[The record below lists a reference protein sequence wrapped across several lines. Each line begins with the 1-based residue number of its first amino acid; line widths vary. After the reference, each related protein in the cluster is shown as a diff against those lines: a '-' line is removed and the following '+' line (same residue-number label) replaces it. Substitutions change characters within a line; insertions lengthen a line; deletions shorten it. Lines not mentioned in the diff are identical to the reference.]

1 MTTFAVTGVAGY
13 LGRLLAARLAAEP
26 GHRVIGID
34 IVAPPDLPGIIYRR
48 CDIRDPAIAD
58 ILEAENVAVLVHLAF
73 LTDPEG
79 DPARARA
86 VNILGTQ
93 NLFVAAAEA
102 GVRRIVL
109 ASSAA
114 AYGSHAD
121 NPLPISEDAPL
132 RPNAD
137 FPYSWHKA
145 VQERLLARLAADHPG
160 IETVILRPCAILGPH
175 IANPTGT
182 ALRQPLLVTF
192 SGPPL
197 PIQFL
202 GERDAVEAFR
212 LAATGT
218 ATGVFNVAPS
228 DSLDYP
234 GIARLLKKPLLR
246 VPFPFLA
253 SLAEAAKRLGLSP
266 VGRRTLR
273 FVRHPIVIDGTRFA
287 RHFGFVPRLGSRDA
301 LLDFAGK
308 APGTGPVPEHDERDS
323 SGSGKRD
330 RAPEPVR
337 APAPEAFLDRSRS
350 ARTGI
355 RRRPQMDVP
364 PAMDRAQPTLDHL
377 SLYRLPWNYADNGI
391 SWLEPSTKCNLRC
404 EGCYRDLEHP
414 VHKSLE
420 EMRAELMVFK
430 RLRRSDCMSIAGGD
444 PLVYPHIVAL
454 VRMVK
459 EMGWKPIINTNG
471 VALTEPLLR
480 ELKRA
485 GAFGFTFHI
494 DTSQN
499 RPRAK
504 GWSETE
510 LNKVR
515 LHYAEMLARV
525 GGLACS
531 FNATISEKTLPEVPA
546 LVDWAREHADIVHTM
561 VFILFRSP
569 SLEGAFDFYA
579 HGRKLNFGG
588 TYKETTWG
596 GKRSVFA
603 SEIVDTIRSADP
615 AYRPAAYLNGTV
627 NPASFKWL
635 LANRIVLD
643 GETVGY
649 VSPRF
654 LELVQTGSHLFR
666 GRYLSYAG
674 PRATMRGKLAAFLA
688 GLVDRDM
695 RRLYGRLLR
704 AMVRRPSRL
713 LKPAHMQSLMII
725 QPVNFE
731 PDGRQDMCDGCPDMT
746 VHEGKLVWSCRLE
759 ELLKHGCFVESVPQE
774 RATRAAAEVD

>member
-1 MTTFAVTGVAGY
+1 MTTFAVTGAAGY
-13 LGRLLAARLAAEP
+13 LGRLLVARLAAAP
-26 GHRVIGID
+26 GDRVIGID
-34 IVAPPDLPGIIYRR
+34 IAAAPDLPGVIWHR
-48 CDIRDPAIAD
+48 CDIRDPAIAE
-58 ILEAENVAVLVHLAF
+58 ILAAEDVAVVVHLAF

-79 DPARARA
+79 DPEQARA
-86 VNILGTQ
+86 VNIVGTQ
-93 NLFVAAAEA
+93 NLFTAAAGA

-121 NPLPISEDAPL
+121 NPVPMSEDAPL

-175 IANPTGT
+175 IANPTGA

-197 PIQFL
+197 PVQFL
-202 GERDAVEAFR
+202 SEADAVEAFR
-212 LAATGT
+212 LAAAGT
-218 ATGVFNVAPS
+218 ATGVFNVAPAGM
-228 DSLDYP
+228 LDYP
-234 GIARLLKKPLLR
+234 EIARCLGKPLLSL
-246 VPFPFLA
+246 PFPLLA
-253 SLAEAAKRLGLSP
+253 GLAEAAKRLGLSP
-266 VGRRTLR
+266 VGRRTLG
-273 FVRHPIVIDGTRFA
+273 FVRHPIIVDSSRFTR
-287 RHFGFVPRLGSRDA
+287 RFGFTPRRDSRGA
-301 LLDFAGK
+301 LMDFAGK
-308 APGTGPVPEHDERDS
+308 APGTDI
-323 SGSGKRD
+323 K
-330 RAPEPVR
+330 
-337 APAPEAFLDRSRS
+337 
-350 ARTGI
+350 
-355 RRRPQMDVP
+355 RRPDMDVP
-364 PAMDRAQPTLDHL
+364 PVMEEPQPTLDHL

-414 VHKSLE
+414 VHKSLA
-420 EMRAELMVFK
+420 EMRDELMVFK
-430 RLRRSDCMSIAGGD
+430 RLRKSDCMSIAGGD
-444 PLVYPHIVAL
+444 PLVYPHIVEL

-480 ELKRA
+480 DLKRA

-531 FNATISEKTLPEVPA
+531 FNATISEKTLAEVPA
-546 LVDWAREHADIVHTM
+546 LVDWARAHADIVHTM

-569 SLEGAFDFYA
+569 RLEGAFDFYA

-603 SEIVDTIRSADP
+603 SEIVETIRSVEP

-674 PRATMRGKLAAFLA
+674 PRALRRGKLAAFLS

-704 AMVRRPSRL
+704 AMLARPSRL
-713 LKPAHMQSLMII
+713 LRPAHMQSLMII

-746 VHEGKLVWSCRLE
+746 VHEGRLVWSCRLE

-774 RATRAAAEVD
+774 RAARDPVDAE

>member
-1 MTTFAVTGVAGY
+1 MTAFAITGVAGY

-34 IVAPPDLPGIIYRR
+34 IAPPPDLPGLVYRR
-48 CDIRDPAIAD
+48 CDVRNPAIAD
-58 ILEAENVAVLVHLAF
+58 VLAAENVDVLVHLAF

-79 DPARARA
+79 DPGRARA
-86 VNILGTQ
+86 VNIVGTQ
-93 NLFVAAAEA
+93 NLFTAAADA

-121 NPLPISEDAPL
+121 NPLPLTEDAPL

-175 IANPTGT
+175 ITNPTGA
-182 ALRQPLLVTF
+182 ALRQPFLVTF

-202 GERDAVEAFR
+202 SEADAVEAFR
-212 LAATGT
+212 LAAAGA
-218 ATGVFNVAPS
+218 ATGVFNVAPP
-228 DSLDYP
+228 DTLDYP
-234 GIARLLKKPLLR
+234 GIARCLGKPLLR
-246 VPFPFLA
+246 LPFPLLA
-253 SLAEAAKRLGLSP
+253 GLAETAKRLGLSP
-266 VGRRTLR
+266 VGRRTLA
-273 FVRHPIVIDGTRFA
+273 FIRHPIVIDGTRF
-287 RHFGFVPRLGSRDA
+287 RHRFGFRLRHNSRGA
-301 LLDFAGK
+301 LMDFAG
-308 APGTGPVPEHDERDS
+308 TGPTPETERS
-323 SGSGKRD
+323 
-330 RAPEPVR
+330 
-337 APAPEAFLDRSRS
+337 
-350 ARTGI
+350 TT
-355 RRRPQMDVP
+355 MDVP
-364 PAMDRAQPTLDHL
+364 PVIDRSPPTLDHL

-444 PLVYPHIVAL
+444 PLVYPHIVEL
-454 VRMVK
+454 VRMVR

-510 LNKVR
+510 LNAVR

-569 SLEGAFDFYA
+569 RLEGAFDFYA

-588 TYKETTWG
+588 TYKETAWG

-603 SEIVDTIRSADP
+603 SEIVEAIRSAEP

-635 LANRIVLD
+635 LANRIILD

-704 AMVRRPSRL
+704 AMLRRPWRL
-713 LKPAHMQSLMII
+713 FRPAHMQSLMII

-759 ELLKHGCFVESVPQE
+759 ELLKHGCFVESVPRE
-774 RATRAAAEVD
+774 RAEDTPGTPVGAASRGRAAPIYS

>member
-1 MTTFAVTGVAGY
+1 MTTFAVTGVSGY
-13 LGRLLAARLAAEP
+13 LGRLLAARLAADP

-34 IVAPPDLPGIIYRR
+34 IAAPPDLPGVVWRR
-48 CDIRDPAIAD
+48 RDIRDPGISDLLAAD
-58 ILEAENVAVLVHLAF
+58 GVEVLIHLAF

-79 DPARARA
+79 DPAPAHA
-86 VNILGTQ
+86 INIVGTQ
-93 NLFVAAAEA
+93 NLFIAATEA

-121 NPLPISEDAPL
+121 NPVPMSEDAPL

-137 FPYSWHKA
+137 FSYSWHKA
-145 VQERLLARLAADHPG
+145 VQERLLARLTADHPG
-160 IETVILRPCAILGPH
+160 IETVILRPSVILGPH
-175 IANPTGT
+175 IANPTGE
-182 ALRQPLLVTF
+182 ALRQPILLTF
-192 SGPPL
+192 RGPPL
-197 PIQFL
+197 PVQFL
-202 GERDAVEAFR
+202 SEADAVEAFR

-218 ATGVFNVAPS
+218 ATGIFNVAPP
-228 DSLDYP
+228 DTLDYP
-234 GIARLLKKPLLR
+234 EIARLLGKPLLR
-246 VPFPFLA
+246 LPFPLLA
-253 SLAEAAKRLGLSP
+253 GLAEAAKRLRLSP
-266 VGRRTLR
+266 VGRRTLA
-273 FVRHPIVIDGTRFA
+273 FIRHPIVIDASRFS
-287 RHFGFVPRLGSRDA
+287 RRFGFRPRAGSRDA
-301 LLDFAGK
+301 LMEFAGK
-308 APGTGPVPEHDERDS
+308 TPG
-323 SGSGKRD
+323 
-330 RAPEPVR
+330 
-337 APAPEAFLDRSRS
+337 DRSRS
-350 ARTGI
+350 ASTGI
-355 RRRPQMDVP
+355 RRRVEMDVP
-364 PAMDRAQPTLDHL
+364 PVMDRSQPTLDHL

-420 EMRAELMVFK
+420 EMRAELMVFR

-444 PLVYPHIVAL
+444 PLVYPHIVEL

-485 GAFGFTFHI
+485 GAFGFTFHV

-510 LNKVR
+510 LNAVR

-569 SLEGAFDFYA
+569 GLEGAFDFYA

-588 TYKETTWG
+588 TYKETAWG

-603 SEIVDTIRSADP
+603 SEIVETIRSTDP

-627 NPASFKWL
+627 NPESFKWL
-635 LANRIVLD
+635 LANRLVLD

-704 AMVRRPSRL
+704 AMLKRPGRL
-713 LKPAHMQSLMII
+713 FKPAHMQSLMII

-759 ELLKHGCFVESVPQE
+759 ELLKHGCFVESVPRE
-774 RATRAAAEVD
+774 RPEDTPRTPVGAG